1 MRRRQAE
8 TRVEP
13 PKDAWEALARCIA
26 LPPAWVI
33 AVAAAAVAS
42 VFRVVHRDGSTTI
55 GFEVTGVTAA
65 VIALVWLPTLLR
77 VIALTGGNLKT
88 PAGDASTTGLLRYF
102 SALPPDQQEESLA
115 AAAAVVDQLEVTG
128 TPDEQSNARQVREEL
143 EEAIG
148 EIPRPAADVARR
160 LNEIATE
167 YENLRAEMTSGGE
180 RTRAMTELMARARG
194 LAASRLRRGDPS
206 ADPHRWYRTDSE
218 GGRIVALAA
227 VQARKDSRDL
237 PIAVDAITNSRS
249 AFEQFH
255 ALRAAFELLPRLD
268 RPQLN
273 SLRDA
278 IQSQMAETE
287 GQGRWITPA
296 DPDRWTL
303 AHHSLAEIDQR
314 TSRAS

>member
-1 MRRRQAE
+1 M
-8 TRVEP
+8 
-13 PKDAWEALARCIA
+13 
-26 LPPAWVI
+26 
-33 AVAAAAVAS
+33 
-42 VFRVVHRDGSTTI
+42 
-55 GFEVTGVTAA
+55 TAA

-77 VIALTGGNLKT
+77 AIALTGGNLKT

-115 AAAAVVDQLEVTG
+115 AAAAEAHQPEVTG

-218 GGRIVALAA
+218 GGRSSLSQPFRRVKTRATFPSPST
-227 VQARKDSRDL
+227 QSRTL
-237 PIAVDAITNSRS
+237 EVPSNSFTRFGPLS
-249 AFEQFH
+249 
-255 ALRAAFELLPRLD
+255 
-268 RPQLN
+268 N
-273 SLRDA
+273 SC
-278 IQSQMAETE
+278 
-287 GQGRWITPA
+287 
-296 DPDRWTL
+296 PD
-303 AHHSLAEIDQR
+303 
-314 TSRAS
+314 